1 MTLGQ
6 KIRQA
11 RIDRGM
17 TQKELVGDQITRNM
31 LSKIENDSATPSVK
45 TLEYL
50 SGRLGLSAAYFMS
63 DLTLSDGTSP
73 DGLDRMRQ
81 ALRQEDYNLCISL
94 LEESKTCGSTEEG
107 YLLHTLS
114 DAALARQYLEEGDM
128 TLAKEHAD
136 LAAYYNEQGL
146 YYSPAVDAE
155 MNLILSECALSSDLS
170 EFEDSAAGYER
181 AVEAIS
187 FQTRYTLAR
196 VEYLIKT
203 GEKELAQSLVSRL
216 PEGLSGPEEAKRL
229 YLLGLLALESDDIK
243 KAREL
248 LTGAEDMGLATL
260 SLYAALEQCYK
271 ELEDYKLAYHYA
283 VLQKGS

>member
-17 TQKELVGDQITRNM
+17 TQKELVGEQITRNM
-31 LSKIENDSATPSVK
+31 LSKLENDSATPSVK

-73 DGLDRMRQ
+73 DGLDNMRK
-81 ALRQEDYNLCISL
+81 ALRDGDYALCISL

-114 DAALARQYLEEGDM
+114 DAALARQYLSEGDT

-146 YYSPAVDAE
+146 YYSPAIDAE
-155 MNLILSECALSSDLS
+155 MNLILSECALSSDVND
-170 EFEDSAAGYER
+170 FETSAAEFER
-181 AVEAIS
+181 AVKMIS
-187 FQTRYTLAR
+187 FDTRYTLAR
-196 VEYLIKT
+196 VEYLVKS
-203 GEKELAQSLVSRL
+203 GEKELAESLIRRL
-216 PEGLSGPEEAKRL
+216 PANLSDTEEAKRL
-229 YLLGLLALESDDIK
+229 YLLGLLALENGDIK
-243 KAREL
+243 KARDL
-248 LTGAEDMGLATL
+248 LTDAEGRGLDAL
-260 SLYAALEQCYK
+260 PLYAALERCYK
-271 ELEDYKLAYHYA
+271 ELDDYKLAYHYA
-283 VLQKGS
+283 VLQKGN